1 MTYSSLRF
9 LILIVLVASLQG
21 CGIYSLSGVTIPSNV
36 KTYQVDFFG
45 NQAPLIEPGVER
57 TFTLELQ
64 EQILNQTS
72 LDLVN
77 KDGDYVY
84 QGEITRFFIAP
95 MTATADNTASQNRLT
110 IAVNVRFTDTKDEEQ
125 SFEKAFSF
133 FFDYPASQQLTRSS
147 LDAALEVIFDQIVQD
162 IINETLMRW

>member
-9 LILIVLVASLQG
+9 LILVVLVASLQG
-21 CGIYSLSGVTIPSNV
+21 CGIYSLSGVTIPNNV

-95 MTATADNTASQNRLT
+95 MTATADNTASQSRLT
-110 IAVNVRFTDTKDEEQ
+110 IAINVRFTDTKDEEN

-133 FFDYPASQQLTRSS
+133 FFDYPASQQLTGSS
-147 LDAALEVIFDQIVQD
+147 LDTALEVIFDQIVQD